1 MVERVCAEGLYFH
14 RECFR
19 CSTCSSAL
27 RQGAHAFDSEQ
38 GKLYCKLHFDQR
50 NNGTTLRRN
59 FSLRSNRYGAGLQ
72 EQCAADGQISE
83 SSSTEDLQSQS
94 SAGTF
99 SSFMKKHLSWPL
111 SVTRA
116 VCNAPRYLSHR
127 VRSTAQA
134 LAGHLRDNAQDYAY
148 LYELLSMSLPLL
160 LVLQEVLLQMHTE
173 AVSDG
178 PSSLQPVLL
187 WLQEHI
193 GHRLI

>member
-1 MVERVCAEGLYFH
+1 
-14 RECFR
+14 
-19 CSTCSSAL
+19 
-27 RQGAHAFDSEQ
+27 
-38 GKLYCKLHFDQR
+38 
-50 NNGTTLRRN
+50 
-59 FSLRSNRYGAGLQ
+59 
-72 EQCAADGQISE
+72 
-83 SSSTEDLQSQS
+83 
-94 SAGTF
+94 
-99 SSFMKKHLSWPL
+99 MKKHLSWPL